1 MLKSISLTFEQE
13 GYAAVI
19 ESGSSNAH
27 ALLEG
32 GFHCLTPV
40 FTWGWGGLHG
50 WPSPTELSVSLF
62 LPSEVRTPILM
73 TEAVWWS
80 GVEGQV
86 DEDWVGNL
94 LLVLNLFFFPPTSLL
109 PNSSF
114 KSTLLNCHLII
125 ILKYDIQILKTK
137 LKGLIKYMNI

>member
-19 ESGSSNAH
+19 ESCSSNTH

-32 GFHCLTPV
+32 GCFSLSYTSVHLRMQC
-40 FTWGWGGLHG
+40 HG
-50 WPSPTELSVSLF
+50 WPSPTELSGSLF

-86 DEDWVGNL
+86 DED
-94 LLVLNLFFFPPTSLL
+94 
-109 PNSSF
+109 
-114 KSTLLNCHLII
+114 
-125 ILKYDIQILKTK
+125 
-137 LKGLIKYMNI
+137 